1 MFDKF
6 ISTPLGYIL
15 GIIYDVVGNYGWALV
30 IFTVAIKLILLPLT
44 LKQQK
49 STTKMQQIQ
58 PMLKEVQEKYQYD
71 QQKLSEETMK
81 LYKEYGVNPAGGCLP
96 LLIQMPILFALYRV
110 IYQPLTYMRH
120 MSNQSILEAIGITNF
135 DKIENLTGSWNKLVG
150 NKDNIAVISK
160 ALEELGIN
168 VENISKT
175 ANQLQIFLA
184 ENVEKLYINF
194 DLFGINLAE
203 SPSLSKL
210 SVLWLI
216 PIIATF
222 TTYLSTKITTMMTN
236 KDKKKEE
243 KNSDEPVKKERVL
256 SPDQK
261 KPAGNASS
269 AESMTKSMSLM
280 MPLMTLWITFTLPAT
295 LGLYWIVS
303 NVLAIVQTV
312 ALNGYYKKKLAPE
325 IEAQSEQIRIKK
337 ELKDARYKNKKK
349 KKRG

>member
-1 MFDKF
+1 MFDKL

-15 GIIYDVVGNYGWALV
+15 GFIYNFVGNYGWSLI
-30 IFTVAIKLILLPLT
+30 IFTVLIKLVLLPLA

-71 QQKLSEETMK
+71 QQRLSEETMK
-81 LYKEYGVNPAGGCLP
+81 LYKDYGVNPAGGCLP
-96 LLIQMPILFALYRV
+96 LLIQMPILFGLYRV

-120 MSNQSILEAIGITNF
+120 MTNKEILQAIGITSF
-135 DKIENLTGSWNKLVG
+135 DKIENLTGSWNKLIG
-150 NKDNIAVISK
+150 NGDNREIISK
-160 ALEELGIN
+160 ALEALNIN
-168 VENISKT
+168 VENISKA
-175 ANQLQIFLA
+175 ANQFQIYLA
-184 ENVEKLYINF
+184 ENVESLYINF
-194 DLFGINLAE
+194 DLFGLNLAE
-203 SPSLSKL
+203 TPSLTKISL
-210 SVLWLI
+210 LWI
-216 PIIATF
+216 VPILATL
-222 TTYLSTKITTMMTN
+222 TTYLSTKITTMMAN

-243 KNSDEPVKKERVL
+243 KKSDEPVKKERVL

-261 KPAGNASS
+261 KQTGNASS

-280 MPLMTLWITFTLPAT
+280 MPLITLWITFTLPAT

-303 NVLAIVQTV
+303 NILAILQTV

-325 IEAQSEQIRIKK
+325 IAAQSEEIRIKK